1 MESANKSA
9 LFVLIVLL
17 GAGLYMWRD
26 RITGVLGSH
35 SRATCV
41 SAVSAPKDSSLLQ
54 GGAVVFEAVGQPYFS
69 ENAFNKK
76 LEQMLQ
82 ASPYTKNMDPS
93 TFPAEAK
100 AKFLKDWVN
109 FLLIKDIWGKEQ
121 NIENDANFK
130 KRFEESIEA
139 LRDSLIIEAYV
150 QDLKKKISVSD
161 EEVGVEY
168 HSNKDRY
175 VKSLG
180 GAHFVV
186 SEHADV
192 ASAKTLQEQAERLN
206 KADSFADL
214 ARRTGADNVVDLG
227 FVDSRGTAMDGDIA
241 KLPTEVRRIIFGR
254 HKDSCLH
261 VAAAGKHYIIFASDR
276 KDPEFFELDEIRSQL
291 KMMLEETKQKGALE
305 AALEEMSARANLVFK
320 TGIWDKQARVL
331 SKDELQAAIEQEE
344 ASQDADFD
352 MQPSGMNED
361 YLPAA
366 GEDTGDAESDESV
379 DVNHATQ
386 SK

>member
-17 GAGLYMWRD
+17 GIGLYVGRD
-26 RITGVLGSH
+26 HITSILGSH
-35 SRATCV
+35 SLKTSVA
-41 SAVSAPKDSSLLQ
+41 AVKASQESSLLQ
-54 GGAVVFEAVGQPYFS
+54 GGAVVVEAFGKPYVS

-100 AKFLKDWVN
+100 SKFLKDWVN
-109 FLLIKDIWGKEQ
+109 FLLIKDIWGKER

-130 KRFEESIEA
+130 KRFEESVEA
-139 LRDSLIIEAYV
+139 LKDSLIIEAYV
-150 QDLKKKISVSD
+150 QELKKKVSVSD

-168 HSNKDRY
+168 HSHKDRY

-186 SEHADV
+186 SQHADASSAQDLQQQAGRINKADDFADV
-192 ASAKTLQEQAERLN
+192 ARKS
-206 KADSFADL
+206 
-214 ARRTGADNVVDLG
+214 GADRVLDLG

-254 HKDSCLH
+254 HKDACLH
-261 VAAAGKHYIIFASDR
+261 IAAAGKHFIVFAADR
-276 KDPEFFELDEIRSQL
+276 KDSEFFELDEIRPQL
-291 KMMLEETKQKGALE
+291 KMMLEETKQKEALE
-305 AALEEMSARANLVFK
+305 AALEEMSMRANLVLK
-320 TGIWDKQARVL
+320 TEIWEKQPRVL
-331 SKDELQAAIEQEE
+331 SKEELQAAIEQDE
-344 ASQDADFD
+344 ASQNIDFAMQPGMNDDYTSMSSGEDADD
-352 MQPSGMNED
+352 S
-361 YLPAA
+361 
-366 GEDTGDAESDESV
+366 ESDESA
-379 DVNHATQ
+379 DADATAHQ
-386 SK
+386 K